1 MIINNRKKSA
11 MHFFEIIIAKIM
23 ILIFFKPRQIGF
35 INISLLT
42 VVMIFMQFPRI
53 NYLILLQQTVSKI
66 TENKLLVI
74 AKLVA
79 NTYIVQGIKSLI
91 LYITPKV

>member
-1 MIINNRKKSA
+1 
-11 MHFFEIIIAKIM
+11 M

-79 NTYIVQGIKSLI
+79 NTYIVRGIKSLI